1 MSGHDG
7 NTGSEEKPSSHR
19 LERIDCVDT
28 VDDRAENDN
37 DQGKVSFKLVMHAL
51 VRKTLQFQL
60 RTVC

>member
-1 MSGHDG
+1 M
-7 NTGSEEKPSSHR
+7 
-19 LERIDCVDT
+19 ERIDCVDT